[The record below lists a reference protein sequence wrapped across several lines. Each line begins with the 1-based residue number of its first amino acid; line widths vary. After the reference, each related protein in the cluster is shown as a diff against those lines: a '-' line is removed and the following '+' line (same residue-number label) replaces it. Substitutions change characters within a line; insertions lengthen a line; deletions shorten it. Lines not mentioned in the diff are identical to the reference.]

1 MKRILCTALVM
12 AVVLAGCGGVWVNSE
27 YRELLD
33 KTTAWAQVTSTRA
46 SVGDLTPEN
55 MVEALR
61 LQALLW
67 KDFQNASLGLDG
79 SE

>member
-1 MKRILCTALVM
+1 MKRLICTTLVM

-33 KTTAWAQVTSTRA
+33 KTAAWAQVTSTRA
-46 SVGDLTPEN
+46 EVGELTPEN
-55 MVEALR
+55 MVEG
-61 LQALLW
+61 LQLNAMLW
-67 KDFQNASLGLDG
+67 RDFRNASLGLDG